1 MSAKLQITMA
11 GGRYDR
17 TRALIDGS
25 VQPEGLDLEYI
36 EMPIEEVFWRM
47 LRYAE
52 FDVAECSLAYYL
64 ISKSRGGPDFVAVPL
79 FPSRCF
85 RHGFIFINRKS
96 GIKRPQDLRG
106 KTMGVPEYSMTAAL
120 WLRAMFEHDYGV
132 PPNAIRW
139 RTGGI
144 EEANRADR
152 MNVRVDAD
160 VEIEQIPDGKCLN
173 GMLESGEIDAL
184 IGPRIPSSYRNKH
197 PDVTRLF
204 PDYKTDEHAYYKK
217 VGFVPIMHT
226 VVMKRALYER
236 APWVAQS
243 LFKAFRESTKRC
255 YDMMLDINAI
265 PYSLPWFLPALEE
278 TIAVFGQDFWPEG
291 FEANWRN
298 VETLM
303 RYAKE
308 QGLIDRLFKPEEIFA
323 PNTLT
328 EFKI

>member
-1 MSAKLQITMA
+1 
-11 GGRYDR
+11 
-17 TRALIDGS
+17 
-25 VQPEGLDLEYI
+25 
-36 EMPIEEVFWRM
+36 
-47 LRYAE
+47 
-52 FDVAECSLAYYL
+52 
-64 ISKSRGGPDFVAVPL
+64 L

-85 RHGFIFINRKS
+85 RHGFIFVNKNS
-96 GIKRPQDLRG
+96 GIKQPQDLRG

-120 WLRAMFEHDYGV
+120 WLRGMFEHDYGV

-144 EEANRADR
+144 EEPNRADR

-160 VEIEQIPDGKCLN
+160 VDIAQIPDGKCLN

-184 IGPRIPSSYRNKH
+184 IGPRIPSSYRKKH
-197 PDVTRLF
+197 PDVARLF
-204 PDYKTDEHAYYKK
+204 PDYKNDELAYYKQT
-217 VGFVPIMHT
+217 GFVPIMHT

-265 PYSLPWFLPALEE
+265 PCSLPWFLPALEE
-278 TIAVFGQDFWPEG
+278 TIEVFGQDFWPEG
-291 FEANWRN
+291 LEPNWRN
-298 VETLM
+298 VDTLI

-308 QGLIDRLFKPEEIFA
+308 QGLVDRLFKPEEIFA
-323 PNTLT
+323 ANTLT